1 MDDIK
6 QYWRS
11 LEEHNNMT
19 PHEPGMEK
27 PQPEPEF
34 SAEGLALEEKSD
46 KPSRR
51 DFLKMLGF
59 TVGYAALANSCEM
72 PVRKA
77 IPYLSQ
83 PEEITP
89 GIANFYASTFYD
101 GHDYCS
107 ILVKTREGRP
117 IKIEGNALSRLTQG
131 GTNARVQA
139 SVLSLYDQA
148 RLKNPVKDNQ
158 DSNWQII
165 DQEVTEKLKAI
176 SGSNG
181 KIVILS
187 STVISP
193 STRKAVEDFK
203 TAHPGAEWVVYD
215 TVSAA
220 GMLDAN
226 EANFGI
232 RAIPSYYF
240 GNATL
245 IVGFNADFLG
255 NWILP
260 VQYSRDYAKGRKL
273 INEDKMSR
281 HIQYESCLTLTGSNA
296 DIRVQI
302 KPSEE
307 LVVLLNLFN
316 ELADMKGMQPVI
328 VAASPVDI
336 KSLARELKENKG
348 KSLVVSGT
356 NDFYV
361 QVVVNSIN
369 ILLENYGTTLD
380 MGVPVF
386 LKQGSDRE
394 ITRVV
399 NEMNAGTVKALI
411 LYGVN
416 PAYDYAESEA
426 FMDGLKKCE
435 LTVSFS
441 DTLDE
446 TALLCKYVCPDHH
459 YLESWNDAEPQKNCY
474 SLAQPVIN
482 NIFDTRQAQESLL
495 KWSGHETGFYE
506 FIIAYWEKE
515 IFSKQSEFLSFI
527 QFWNRSLQDG
537 VTIIANSENTIVD
550 FKPVDLS
557 LAPINKKEGIELV
570 LYEKIGLGTG
580 HHANNVWLQELPD
593 PISKAVWDNYVCV
606 SPSFAKEH
614 DLKNEDVVT
623 INSNLELP
631 VLVQPGQHK
640 DTIGIAIGYGRTS
653 AGKVADGI
661 GQNVYSLVSI
671 NNGYRQLAG
680 KVVTIEKVPGKTYP
694 LATTQTHHTMEGRAI
709 IRETTLEQWK
719 EDPKAGNEMHEE
731 ATKQNQTLYN
741 LPVFDS
747 YHWSMAINLNA
758 CIGCGNCEIACQAEN
773 NIAVIGKE
781 QVKNRRIMHWIRIDR
796 YYSEEVDNPE
806 VTHMPV
812 MCQHCDNAP
821 CENVCPVA
829 ATPHSSEGLN
839 QMVYNRCIG
848 TRYCMNN
855 CPYRVRRFNW
865 FNYLNEKRF
874 NYNLGNSQEKL
885 VLNPDVTVRSRGV
898 VEKCSMCVQRIQE
911 QKLKA
916 KTENRMVGEGDIKT
930 ACQQSCPGDAIV
942 FGDINDPNSEVAKL
956 NENPRTYQLLEQL
969 HTLPSVSYITK
980 VRNIDPNDK
989 KRNYSINY
997 PAYSSGESLPDEH
1010 QKTKN

>member
-11 LEEHNNMT
+11 LEEFNGMT
-19 PHEPGMEK
+19 LQDPGKQKPLAEK
-27 PQPEPEF
+27 EF
-34 SAEGLALEEKSD
+34 AAEDLVPEEKSD

-89 GIANFYASTFYD
+89 GIANYYASTYFD

-117 IKIEGNALSRLTQG
+117 IKIEGNTLSKLTRG

-148 RLKNPVKDNQ
+148 RLKEPIKDNQ
-158 DSNWQII
+158 SSVWQVI
-165 DQEVTEKLKAI
+165 DQEITDKLKAI
-176 SGSNG
+176 SGNNG

-187 STVISP
+187 PTIISP
-193 STRKAVEDFK
+193 STRKAIEDFK
-203 TAHPGAEWVVYD
+203 ATYPTTEWVVYD

-220 GMLDAN
+220 GLLDAN

-232 RAIPSYYF
+232 RAIPSYHF
-240 GNATL
+240 DKAAL

-260 VQYSRDYAKGRKL
+260 VQYARDYAKGRKL
-273 INEDKMSR
+273 ISEDKMSR

-296 DIRVQI
+296 DTRVQI

-316 ELADMKGMQPVI
+316 ELAGEKGMATVSTVP
-328 VAASPVDI
+328 SPVDV
-336 KSLARELKENKG
+336 KDLAKELKENKG

-356 NDFYV
+356 NDFYI
-361 QVVVNSIN
+361 QAAVNSIN
-369 ILLENYGTTLD
+369 ILLENYGATLD
-380 MGVPVF
+380 MDPVM
-386 LKQGSDRE
+386 LRQGSDRE
-394 ITRVV
+394 MARVV
-399 NEMNAGTVKALI
+399 NEMNAGTIKALI
-411 LYGVN
+411 LYGIN
-416 PAYDYAESEA
+416 PVYDYAEPEV
-426 FMDGLKKCE
+426 FVNGMKKCE
-435 LTVSFS
+435 MTVSFS

-459 YLESWNDAEPQKNCY
+459 YLESWNDAEPQKNYY
-474 SLAQPVIN
+474 SLAQPAIN
-482 NIFDTRQAQESLL
+482 HLFNTRQAQESLL
-495 KWSGHETGFYE
+495 KWAGKETGFYE
-506 FIIAYWEKE
+506 FIQAHWEKE
-515 IFSKQSEFLSFI
+515 IFPKQSELLSFI
-527 QFWNRSLQDG
+527 QFWNKSLQDG
-537 VTIIANSENTIVD
+537 ISSITNLENTMHD
-550 FKPVDLS
+550 FKFVDLN
-557 LAPINKKEGIELV
+557 LASSAKADGLELV

-580 HHANNVWLQELPD
+580 RHANNPWLQELPD
-593 PISKAVWDNYVCV
+593 PISKAVWDNYACV
-606 SPSFAKEH
+606 SPSFAREH

-623 INSNLELP
+623 INGSLELP

-653 AGKVADGI
+653 AGKAADGI
-661 GQNVYSLVSI
+661 GKNVFSFI
-671 NNGYRQLAG
+671 NMNNGYRQLGG
-680 KVVTIEKVPGKTYP
+680 KVVTIEKVPGKTYS

-731 ATKQNQTLYN
+731 IMKQNQTLYN

-758 CIGCGNCEIACQAEN
+758 CIGCGNCAIACQAEN

-874 NYNLGNSQEKL
+874 NYNLGNEQEKL

-898 VEKCSMCVQRIQE
+898 VEKCSMCIQRIQE

-916 KTENRMVGEGDIKT
+916 KTENRMVLEGDIMT
-930 ACQQSCPGDAIV
+930 ACQQSCPGNAIV
-942 FGDINDPNSEVAKL
+942 FGDIKDPNSEVARL
-956 NENPRTYQLLEQL
+956 NQNPRTYQLLEQL
-969 HTLPSVSYITK
+969 HSLPSVSYITK
-980 VRNIDPNDK
+980 VRNMDPKDK

-997 PAYSSGESLPDEH
+997 PTYSSGETLTDENQEGKH
-1010 QKTKN
+1010 